1 MSLTT
6 LVTFVEVFSVDINN
20 NRSTKHRLQNA
31 KREPSENSN
40 SANNTI
46 LFNGQNYHYLPF
58 IYQGT
63 TINRSG
69 DNIESN
75 LIMGNHSNS
84 NWWIWKVFWILLI
97 VTAVEVALGIIK
109 PPFMMEVYFGTKLIN
124 HIFIILTLIKAA
136 YIVMEFMHL
145 GQEKKG
151 LKLVILLPALILI
164 PYMLFILLTEGLYAS
179 IMI

>member
-1 MSLTT
+1 
-6 LVTFVEVFSVDINN
+6 
-20 NRSTKHRLQNA
+20 
-31 KREPSENSN
+31 
-40 SANNTI
+40 
-46 LFNGQNYHYLPF
+46 
-58 IYQGT
+58 
-63 TINRSG
+63 
-69 DNIESN
+69 
-75 LIMGNHSNS
+75 MGNHSNS